1 MYKEVASAAAK
12 WWKGQLAS
20 NSKSKYNHIIQEDHP
35 MFILY
40 YLCQEKYS
48 GQVLNQFYVE
58 LKKRIEKEL
67 EEKDELILYSH
78 YYPCPFLESVGN
90 ICGILGLSFPTFV
103 EMIITRTSVKVKF
116 MDKKH
121 YTILYQKPEEE

>member
-1 MYKEVASAAAK
+1 MILYNFYSQGVYSLYKEVASAAAK

-67 EEKDELILYSH
+67 DILEELEASH
-78 YYPCPFLESVGN
+78 FSDKRIMKLLRIDAKHLEVLRN
-90 ICGILGLSFPTFV
+90 KL
-103 EMIITRTSVKVKF
+103 
-116 MDKKH
+116 
-121 YTILYQKPEEE
+121 QKRLPVMADD